1 MPSFPFPQLL
11 FLQFDSL
18 AFWLHRCQLFSYKT
32 EAHAAE
38 DPKRHELIEPKRTP
52 GQPVTA
58 GLSDLFMRTLF
69 LQTNLT
75 LQGWLLEH
83 ESRLACITVGA
94 LKYNLNISVPQK
106 SVVLRY

>member
-1 MPSFPFPQLL
+1 MPLAAENFHWPGAKGCEWDDLLCPIPGAQVLQEFSTHMPSFPFPQLL

-58 GLSDLFMRTLF
+58 GLSDLFMRTL
-69 LQTNLT
+69 
-75 LQGWLLEH
+75 
-83 ESRLACITVGA
+83 
-94 LKYNLNISVPQK
+94 
-106 SVVLRY
+106 